1 MPFEQLSLMTFAMA
15 NGVALESMLEP
26 DSVSDDLFGTML
38 MIFFTGLRTLVEES
52 GQALPAGATA

>member
-1 MPFEQLSLMTFAMA
+1 
-15 NGVALESMLEP
+15 MLEP

-38 MIFFTGLRTLVEES
+38 MIFFTGLRTLIEES